1 MDKLNLQDP
10 TLFFAN
16 ITAQQYLKTA
26 RKHQEKNKLDIFY
39 DGEQFKTH
47 KDEIKRMFD
56 NLLERKCESELLLNR
71 FRLFCMDC
79 IDIIET
85 KQRTLDSK
93 NVRVDENIENENNEN
108 NNKEENDIYVDEEDV
123 EDDENEDDENEDD
136 ENYE

>member
-85 KQRTLDSK
+85 KQRTLDAK
-93 NVRVDENIENENNEN
+93 NVIVKENIENEN

-123 EDDENEDDENEDD
+123 EDKDEDKYENEDD

>member
-85 KQRTLDSK
+85 KQRTLDAK
-93 NVRVDENIENENNEN
+93 NVRVDENMENENNCDN
-108 NNKEENDIYVDEEDV
+108 NNDKEENDIYVDEED
-123 EDDENEDDENEDD
+123 EEDENEDD

>member
-85 KQRTLDSK
+85 KQRTLDAK
-93 NVRVDENIENENNEN
+93 NVIVKENIENENND
-108 NNKEENDIYVDEEDV
+108 KEKNDIYVDEEDV
-123 EDDENEDDENEDD
+123 EDEEDDEDDEND
-136 ENYE
+136 E